1 MPPTTSEDA
10 LHLFEREHR
19 ALRSRLT
26 TVGHTVTGADGE
38 PAGLVPRLRA
48 EVPEL
53 REQLLRY
60 CRLECEILQAVV
72 LMDDREAE
80 RSADAEARC
89 EVARQLLERMEALSN
104 IGDDATFLAVFRFLT
119 GHVLTHLDATE
130 EEVLP
135 IAREHLDLDTLTRR
149 VHDIT
154 DDAELMPAGTRTAD
168 GRLDIGT
175 GEDRSPPI
183 S

>member
-1 MPPTTSEDA
+1 MQTSSEDA
-10 LHLFEREHR
+10 LDLFEREHR

-26 TVGHTVTGADGE
+26 TVGHGE
-38 PAGLVPRLRA
+38 PVAGGEAAALVPRLRA
-48 EVPEL
+48 EMPEL

-72 LMDDREAE
+72 SVEDQEATQA
-80 RSADAEARC
+80 ADAEARC
-89 EVARQLLERMEALSN
+89 DVARQLLERMEALSN
-104 IGDDATFLAVFRFLT
+104 IGDDTTFLAVFRFLT

-130 EEVLP
+130 EQVFP
-135 IAREHLDLDTLTRR
+135 IARDHIDLATLTRR
-149 VHDIT
+149 VQEIS
-154 DDAELMPAGTRTAD
+154 DDAELMPAATRTAD

-183 S
+183 